1 MDNSAAIPSESGADQ
16 VPDPVK
22 GAEAAVAALADSFL
36 EWITADIDKAKQA
49 LAAAQGKPGDNQ
61 LELREVLASF
71 TTSRVRAAHSA
82 TTC

>member
-22 GAEAAVAALADSFL
+22 DAEAAVAALADSFL

-49 LAAAQGKPGDNQ
+49 LAAA
-61 LELREVLASF
+61 
-71 TTSRVRAAHSA
+71 
-82 TTC
+82 